1 MDVFFKQRN
10 DMFFPTWAFVVPTA
24 ILRFP
29 MSLVESGI
37 FAVITYYA
45 VGLASNPDR
54 SVPHGNCLCFCKSL
68 ERLQSAAGQARVG
81 CSAL

>member
-10 DMFFPTWAFVVPTA
+10 DMFFPTWAFVIPTA

-54 SVPHGNCLCFCKSL
+54 SVPYHDCF
-68 ERLQSAAGQARVG
+68 AAAR
-81 CSAL
+81 ALNHLHTSRWA